1 MTDVAITAMYGLP
14 KVPVALLVGLVLSQ
28 VREDQQQKPNGQGQG
43 GMTVLGAS
51 GDLSASQAD
60 AADAVL
66 QSAVKKAAL
75 RFVPLLTVAYLFN
88 YLDRTSLSVAA
99 LTMNQQL
106 GLTPSQFG
114 LAAGIFFLGYSV
126 FEIPSNLLLYKVGAR
141 RWIARIMISWG
152 LVSAGMAF
160 VVGPNSF
167 YGLRLLLGIMEAGFF
182 PGVTFFLAAWFPTQ
196 FRTRMLAWFLVGI
209 PLSSLIG
216 TPVCSMLLQMDGIW
230 GLHGWQWMFLLV
242 SLPCVPL
249 GILTLTLLAD
259 RPQTAS
265 FLTKEERDTLDGVL
279 ACEVRERPHSSL
291 WGALKDARV
300 LICAAIQFG
309 FTLGSYG
316 IGIWLPLMLKEYH
329 LSNIAVGWVTAIP
342 YLFASVGMILW
353 ARYVDHKGRRIAN
366 LALACLLGGIG
377 LLAPILS
384 NSLVSAVIGF
394 SLALIGV
401 TAARAIFWTIP
412 TRFLTGVAAAG
423 GLAFINSVA
432 TTGGFFGPYMMG
444 WLKEFSG
451 SYVVGLLAVAAI
463 IFAST
468 LASLSLK
475 LFISRA

>member
-1 MTDVAITAMYGLP
+1 
-14 KVPVALLVGLVLSQ
+14 
-28 VREDQQQKPNGQGQG
+28 
-43 GMTVLGAS
+43 MTVVGEGVPGGVSSSSTSTAE
-51 GDLSASQAD
+51 ATD
-60 AADAVL
+60 AALQRAV
-66 QSAVKKAAL
+66 QKAAL

-114 LAAGIFFLGYSV
+114 LAAGIFFLSYST
-126 FEIPSNLLLYKVGAR
+126 FEIPSNLLLYRVGAR
-141 RWIARIMISWG
+141 RWLARIMISWG
-152 LVSAGMAF
+152 LVSAAMAF
-160 VVGPNSF
+160 VTGPNSF
-167 YGLRLLLGIMEAGFF
+167 YGLRFLLGVMEAGFF

-196 FRTRMLAWFLVGI
+196 YRTRMLAWFLVGI

-230 GLHGWQWMFLLV
+230 GFHGWQWMFLLV

-249 GILTLTLLAD
+249 GLLTLWLLAD
-259 RPQTAS
+259 RPQAAPW
-265 FLTKEERDTLDGVL
+265 LTKEERDTLDGVL
-279 ACEVRERPHSSL
+279 ASEVRDRPHSSL
-291 WGALKDARV
+291 WAALKDTRV
-300 LICAAIQFG
+300 LICAVIQFG

-316 IGIWLPLMLKEYH
+316 IGIWLPLMLKEFH
-329 LSNIAVGWVTAIP
+329 LSNAAIGWIAAIP
-342 YLFASVGMILW
+342 YLFASVGMIVW
-353 ARYVDHKGRRIAN
+353 ARYVDNKGQRIVN
-366 LALACLLGGIG
+366 LAVACLLGAVG
-377 LLAPILS
+377 LLVPIVS
-384 NSLVSAVIGF
+384 NTLVSAVVGF

-432 TTGGFFGPYMMG
+432 TTGGFVGPYMMG

-468 LASLSLK
+468 IASMSLK
-475 LFISRA
+475 LVISKE